1 MAVTRILFRPGA
13 VAQGTNINLP
23 DWAPKIDAISSA
35 QILRMVSVQVDATA
49 TGADKTSFVGLL
61 DGAGNAV
68 SNTFVAHP
76 GGAGAD
82 IEVTGNYKVVSAT
95 ATKVDEDTI
104 TLDVATT
111 VADLLELVYTPV
123 ASRLRVA

>member
-1 MAVTRILFRPGA
+1 VLVRITFPPGA
-13 VAQGTNINLP
+13 VVNNTNINLP
-23 DWAPKIDAISSA
+23 SWAPKIDTIASA
-35 QILRMVSVQVDATA
+35 RLLRHIAVQIDATA

-76 GGAGAD
+76 GSAQAD
-82 IEVTGNYKVVSAT
+82 ISVPAAITAVSAT

-104 TLDVATT
+104 KLNVDTIAGD
-111 VADLLELVYTPV
+111 DLELVYIPV
-123 ASRLRVA
+123 GSRLRVS